1 MHDIVSVAQPDSGDY
16 IMACGLSFHDPSNHN
31 DPRTYATLANFK
43 RTTGE
48 IVFIRT
54 WGAGNFQSN

>member
-1 MHDIVSVAQPDSGDY
+1 MHDIVSAAQPDSGDY
-16 IMACGLSFHDPSNHN
+16 VMACGMSFFKPEDYR

-54 WGAGNFQSN
+54 WGAQSFTS